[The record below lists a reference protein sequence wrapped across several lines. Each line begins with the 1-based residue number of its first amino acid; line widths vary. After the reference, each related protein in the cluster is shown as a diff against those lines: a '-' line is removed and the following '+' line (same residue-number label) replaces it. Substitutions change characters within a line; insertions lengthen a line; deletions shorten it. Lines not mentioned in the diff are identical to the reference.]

1 MKDREIFSR
10 LTTTVPF
17 IIRLDGRAFHT
28 CSAEY
33 KKPFDADFSELFVK
47 TAKAIFTDSGLSP
60 DFIYTFSDEISLYI
74 TKPVFDLRVEKLVS
88 VAAAFA
94 SSAFT
99 IAADAKTPLSF
110 DARIIPLS
118 EQQLPEYLAW
128 RQAEAWRNH
137 INGYCQKL
145 LTDTGL
151 SSSAAQKKLNGL
163 NAEHLHELAFSHG
176 INLAKTPCWQRR
188 GIAVYHGTTEKTGFN
203 PLTGKKVTVSRNI
216 AEVDKDLPLFKTP
229 EGREWVYAKAAS
241 IPTNI

>member
-28 CSAEY
+28 WSEGY
-33 KKPFDADFSELFVK
+33 KKPFDTDFSELFVK

-60 DFIYTFSDEISLYI
+60 DFIYTFSDEISMYI

-94 SSAFT
+94 SSAFS
-99 IAADAKTPLSF
+99 IAANAKSPLSF

-118 EQQLPEYLAW
+118 GQQLPDYLAW

-137 INGYCQKL
+137 INGYCQKI

-151 SSSAAQKKLNGL
+151 SPSSAQKKLNGL
-163 NAEHLHELAFSHG
+163 NAESLHELAFSHG
-176 INLAKTPCWQRR
+176 INLAKTPAWQRR
-188 GIAVYHGTTEKTGFN
+188 GIAVYRGTAEKNGFN
-203 PLTGKKVTVSRNI
+203 PLTGEKVTVIRNT
-216 AEVDKDLPLFKTP
+216 AEADRDLPLFKTP
-229 EGREWVYAKAAS
+229 EGKEWIYEKVTS
-241 IPTNI
+241 FPTNI

>member
-28 CSAEY
+28 WSEGY

-94 SSAFT
+94 SSAFS
-99 IAADAKTPLSF
+99 IASGAKTPLSF
-110 DARIIPLS
+110 DARIIPIS
-118 EQQLPEYLAW
+118 EQQFADYLAW

-137 INGYCQKL
+137 INGYCQKI

-151 SSSAAQKKLNGL
+151 SPSAAQKKLNGL
-163 NAEHLHELAFSHG
+163 NAESLHELAFSNG

-188 GIAVYHGTTEKTGFN
+188 GVAVYRGTANKTGFN
-203 PLTGKKVTVSRNI
+203 PMTGETVSVIRNT
-216 AEVDKDLPLFKTP
+216 AEIDRDLPLFKTP
-229 EGREWVYAKAAS
+229 EGRMWVSEKVTS